1 MNKFDIYIT
10 CVFIVKII
18 FILLVITHKYIEYKY
33 PNDLK
38 KNANILS
45 YKEETEFLFIIMM
58 SLLLIYLFNPRKNR
72 LHMIDRETTILFYV
86 FGFVLILTA
95 KWEKFITTSVPYK
108 YFTQLLQQK
117 QQQKQQQQK
126 QP

>member
-18 FILLVITHKYIEYKY
+18 FIFLVITHKYIAYKY

-38 KNANILS
+38 KNADILS
-45 YKEETEFLFIIMM
+45 YKEESEFLFIIMM

-72 LHMIDRETTILFYV
+72 LHMIDRETTILLYL
-86 FGFVLILTA
+86 FGFVLVLTA
-95 KWEKFITTSVPYK
+95 KWENFITNSGPYK
-108 YFTQLLQQK
+108 YFTQLIQQK
-117 QQQKQQQQK
+117 QKQK
-126 QP
+126 